1 MKSNKQRFAKFYGYL
16 LLPVF
21 LLVGFTLMPQQS
33 KEDLAVAA
41 ANPLADLMSFPF
53 QNNLNMNYGPFD
65 RNLNVL
71 NIQPV
76 IPFAGGRLITR
87 TIFPIVSIPDFG
99 SESGSFSSGLGD
111 IVATAFYS
119 PESKITWGIGPVVE
133 IPTGGA
139 NRGTQKWSVGP
150 SFVVLAQPGDW
161 TFGALIN
168 NTWSIAGKEDR
179 EDVNHMLLNVF
190 IVRQLGEGWYV
201 NSAPIITA
209 DWQADSGQQWI
220 VPVGAGGG
228 KLVMLGGKLPV
239 NIQTQ
244 LYYNVVKPDLGPEWQ
259 WRVQLQIL
267 LPKSS
272 LSGRGARSK
281 AKSKKHGNP
290 TSLIRWKHE
299 VGSLRFRR
307 SPFQCF

>member
-1 MKSNKQRFAKFYGYL
+1 MRSYFSILVAL
-16 LLPVF
+16 L
-21 LLVGFTLMPQQS
+21 FTLSAFAQQT
-33 KEDLAVAA
+33 KEDLAQQA

-76 IPFAGGRLITR
+76 IPFAEGRLITR

-111 IVATAFYS
+111 IVLTAFYS

-139 NRGTQKWSVGP
+139 DRGTQKWSVGP

-168 NTWSIAGKEDR
+168 NTWSIAGDNDR
-179 EDVNHMLLNVF
+179 EDVNHMLLNLF

-220 VPVGAGGG
+220 VPLGAGGG

-244 LYYNVVKPDLGPEWQ
+244 LYYNVVKPDFGPEWQ
-259 WRVQLQIL
+259 WRVQVQVL
-267 LPKSS
+267 LPKSI
-272 LSGRGARSK
+272 LSGKGA
-281 AKSKKHGNP
+281 G
-290 TSLIRWKHE
+290 
-299 VGSLRFRR
+299 
-307 SPFQCF
+307 